1 VETAALYND
10 FAGLAELRH
19 AAGRDAGG
27 ELRTVAAEFEALFL
41 QQALEAMRD
50 ATIEGDLFQSDA
62 VRSFREMA
70 DRQLAADLARSGGIG
85 LADVIVRQLEAAGAD
100 GAPMLDWLMHD
111 GLKLSAPGSLERHES
126 EGNTGAGAAG

>member
-1 VETAALYND
+1 METAALYND

-19 AAGRDAGG
+19 AAGRDAGSN
-27 ELRTVAAEFEALFL
+27 LRTVAAEFEALFL

-85 LADVIVRQLEAAGAD
+85 LADVIVRQLEAAG
-100 GAPMLDWLMHD
+100 G
-111 GLKLSAPGSLERHES
+111 
-126 EGNTGAGAAG
+126 

>member
-1 VETAALYND
+1 MQTAALYND

-19 AAGRDAGG
+19 AAGRDAGSN
-27 ELRTVAAEFEALFL
+27 LRTVAAEFEALFL
-41 QQALEAMRD
+41 QQALEAMRE

-85 LADVIVRQLEAAGAD
+85 LADVIVRQLQAAGAD
-100 GAPMLDWLMHD
+100 GAPMLDRLTQD
-111 GLKLSAPGSLERHES
+111 GLKLSAPGSLGGHES
-126 EGNTGAGAAG
+126 EADTGADAAG

>member
-1 VETAALYND
+1 MQTAALYND

-19 AAGRDAGG
+19 AAGRDAASN
-27 ELRTVAAEFEALFL
+27 LRTVAAEFEALFL

-85 LADVIVRQLEAAGAD
+85 LADVIVRQLEAAGED
-100 GAPMLDWLMHD
+100 GAQMLDR
-111 GLKLSAPGSLERHES
+111 LKDSGRGSLARHGS
-126 EGNTGAGAAG
+126 DFDTGAGAAW

>member
-1 VETAALYND
+1 METAALYND

-19 AAGRDAGG
+19 AAGRDAGSN
-27 ELRTVAAEFEALFL
+27 LRTVAAEFEALFL

-100 GAPMLDWLMHD
+100 AAPMLDR
-111 GLKLSAPGSLERHES
+111 LKISAPGSLGGHETD
-126 EGNTGAGAAG
+126 GNTGAGAAG